1 MTLEVSGKNPLQVP
15 RFDEIKA
22 GRKFWGYLDTEAL
35 QTRYVLAAHFLR
47 RAKNIIE
54 IGGYRDNVI
63 TNYLTGRHESV
74 TVYSLDAEF
83 HPLEADTLNGT
94 PCQVRH
100 VADFFQNNSHCT
112 TEMGLVALGLEIVGE
127 IEPFYDLLRKSQV
140 AIIEIAEKHPPS
152 VNSLSEIFIKVN
164 LRVRC
169 QIKLDLSANEP
180 LLRERLQHTNM
191 NKPFWERILYVLEP
205 DLNL

>member
-1 MTLEVSGKNPLQVP
+1 
-15 RFDEIKA
+15 
-22 GRKFWGYLDTEAL
+22 
-35 QTRYVLAAHFLR
+35 
-47 RAKNIIE
+47 
-54 IGGYRDNVI
+54 
-63 TNYLTGRHESV
+63 
-74 TVYSLDAEF
+74 
-83 HPLEADTLNGT
+83 
-94 PCQVRH
+94 
-100 VADFFQNNSHCT
+100 
-112 TEMGLVALGLEIVGE
+112 VALGLEIVGE